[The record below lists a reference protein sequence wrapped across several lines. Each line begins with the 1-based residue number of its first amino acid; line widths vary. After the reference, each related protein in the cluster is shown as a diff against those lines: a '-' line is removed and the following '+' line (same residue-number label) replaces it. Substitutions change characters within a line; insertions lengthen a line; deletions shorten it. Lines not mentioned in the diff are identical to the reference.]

1 MLYQNI
7 KKIIAV
13 YILNLDSSKCEIK
26 LVDKIKK
33 ILFFLFFSKKC
44 INYNK
49 SFSYKLCYIVTL
61 AFLTF

>member
-1 MLYQNI
+1 MLYQNS

-33 ILFFLFFSKKC
+33 KMLFFNFS
-44 INYNK
+44 
-49 SFSYKLCYIVTL
+49 
-61 AFLTF
+61 